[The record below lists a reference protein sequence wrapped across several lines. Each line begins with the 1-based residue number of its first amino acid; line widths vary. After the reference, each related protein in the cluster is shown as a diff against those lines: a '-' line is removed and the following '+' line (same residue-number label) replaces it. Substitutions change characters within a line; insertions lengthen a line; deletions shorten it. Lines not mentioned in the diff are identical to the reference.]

1 MFQIGGQEP
10 APHSVKHQCSPTPT
24 PSCFSDSRETKCK
37 RVKPI
42 KDSRRRGEALTT
54 KTCFSLTVVLFE
66 FCVFGVF
73 VAVLVFRLHRSS
85 PTRDGAP
92 DRVQHRV
99 LTTWNLLA
107 FIWNSQI
114 KEQYGFFFFFFLVAL
129 CSMQDCSTQ
138 TRETQAPTAG
148 AQSLTQ
154 WPAREAPLYEVLDRK

>member
-114 KEQYGFFFFFFLVAL
+114 KEQYGFFFFFFGCAVQHAGLQHPDQGDPGPYSRRSESEPVA
-129 CSMQDCSTQ
+129 CQGSPSV
-138 TRETQAPTAG
+138 R
-148 AQSLTQ
+148 SS
-154 WPAREAPLYEVLDRK
+154 